1 MSTIF
6 ASRDDK
12 VITPTFRLC
21 PGSLCCDNGFK
32 ARNIQTRDLC
42 FVTKTLEKMW
52 VNFFF
57 THFQDHLIGSQH
69 TFVKPIF
76 SKEKCF
82 HSYIYISTMLFNYAR
97 MKMANSSPTSP
108 NMNSIGEVCDRLGKT
123 FLTSLVGNHLAT
135 SGLRVNST
143 PDYNLSFVLAQG
155 EYNIADHT

>member
-1 MSTIF
+1 
-6 ASRDDK
+6 
-12 VITPTFRLC
+12 
-21 PGSLCCDNGFK
+21 
-32 ARNIQTRDLC
+32 
-42 FVTKTLEKMW
+42 
-52 VNFFF
+52 
-57 THFQDHLIGSQH
+57 
-69 TFVKPIF
+69 
-76 SKEKCF
+76 
-82 HSYIYISTMLFNYAR
+82 